1 MIMGADYAKV
11 PEMGA
16 GYAKP
21 GVGRADIRD
30 IVHPSYRD
38 VVAVLVAAGP
48 RL

>member
-48 RL
+48 QL